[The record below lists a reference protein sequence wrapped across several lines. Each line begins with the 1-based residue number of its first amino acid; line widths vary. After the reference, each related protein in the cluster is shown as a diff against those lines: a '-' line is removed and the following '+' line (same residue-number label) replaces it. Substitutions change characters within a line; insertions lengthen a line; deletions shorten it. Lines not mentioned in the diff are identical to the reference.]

1 MRYKITDHI
10 VRDNEEL
17 SHIPELKD
25 LSNRTLKYIMYMY
38 DYDSPYRNIPL
49 DKRKDRVLALCGFK
63 KETDGSRWDRNARDV
78 RDEKGLAD
86 PIKVFVEVQ
95 DNIEKQLVASY
106 DLQLTE
112 FMDLFKKKDKSDKD
126 REMALKVMKELPSFV
141 AKRKELMEIIG
152 QRTQEVLVEKKEST
166 LEKINKSK
174 IHERSKEE
182 FEG

>member
-1 MRYKITDHI
+1 MPVILKE
-10 VRDNEEL
+10 VQGQL
-17 SHIPELKD
+17 SEFEVAHQ
-25 LSNRTLKYIMYMY
+25 T
-38 DYDSPYRNIPL
+38 
-49 DKRKDRVLALCGFK
+49 
-63 KETDGSRWDRNARDV
+63 KEVNG
-78 RDEKGLAD
+78 
-86 PIKVFVEVQ
+86 KVFVEVQ